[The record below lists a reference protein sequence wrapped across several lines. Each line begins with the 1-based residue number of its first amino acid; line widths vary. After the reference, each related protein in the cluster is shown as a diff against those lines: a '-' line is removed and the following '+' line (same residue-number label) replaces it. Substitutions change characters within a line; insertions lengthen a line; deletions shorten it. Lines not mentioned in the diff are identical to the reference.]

1 MMPLAERIKTIQSLN
16 QKGKESSEDYFDRV
30 SAKLYQL
37 EKEVLDSAEGDS
49 ERKAMI
55 RYTNITQT

>member
-55 RYTNITQT
+55 RYANITQT